1 MGEAALFL
9 GLAMDS
15 SITPPPHF
23 CCQHTSPGHQVSAA
37 RAL

>member
-1 MGEAALFL
+1 MGEAAPFL

-15 SITPPPHF
+15 SITPPHF